1 MNILDLSWCIVYR
14 AWERSPETL
23 FFGGIKDPYFQ
34 ANSFIV
40 GFLFFYLFDILF
52 VCSVAG
58 IWPLNIYALLIAI
71 AFYAILLLV
80 FFKRN
85 GSKEQR
91 KSLQERYEQYKKEH
105 PVLRL
110 VRFWAFVLGPF
121 ALIFLSV
128 VVS

>member
-14 AWERSPETL
+14 AWERYPDTL
-23 FFGGIKDPYFQ
+23 FFGGIKDPVFQ

-40 GFLFFYLFDILF
+40 AFLSLYLLEILI
-52 VCSVAG
+52 VCLVAG